1 MKDINIAIEEMG
13 LYEIS
18 TEELEHEILN
28 FESGIVVLS
37 PRLLASGIANKM
49 FHERSGDKI
58 STDDISFE
66 VIFAINDMIDEME
79 SYVEEILDANGVEI
93 IDE

>member
-18 TEELEHEILN
+18 TEELEKDVLN
-28 FESGIVVLS
+28 FKSGITVLS
-37 PRLLASGIANKM
+37 PKLLASQIAEKM
-49 FHERSGDKI
+49 FNENDGDKI
-58 STDDISFE
+58 STDEISFE
-66 VIFAINDMIDEME
+66 VIFLLNEMIEQME